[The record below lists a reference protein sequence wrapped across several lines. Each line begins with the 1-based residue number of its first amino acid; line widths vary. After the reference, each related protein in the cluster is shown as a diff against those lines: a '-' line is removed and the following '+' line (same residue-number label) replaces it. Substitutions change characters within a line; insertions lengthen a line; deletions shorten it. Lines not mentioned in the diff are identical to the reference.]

1 MANRQPL
8 TCARRYDLPLF
19 CSSWAT
25 STPSTTQKEDK
36 GEDTQEGRPNGV
48 VSDTSYVILGGGG
61 GAGET
66 GINNSLVLA
75 RFDHSTDTLSEA
87 VSLHLVFS
95 SCLSHFQV
103 SNYCKLQGKAT
114 HDLEF

>member
-25 STPSTTQKEDK
+25 STPSTTQKEEK

-95 SCLSHFQV
+95 SCLHHFHV
-103 SNYCKLQGKAT
+103 
-114 HDLEF
+114 